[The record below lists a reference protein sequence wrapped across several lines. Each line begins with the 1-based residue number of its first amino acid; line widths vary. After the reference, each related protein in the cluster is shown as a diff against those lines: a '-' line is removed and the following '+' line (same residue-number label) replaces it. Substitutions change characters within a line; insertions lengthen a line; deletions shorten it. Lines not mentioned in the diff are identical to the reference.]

1 MLKHQDFPVRRALIS
16 VSDKTNL
23 AEFAK
28 RLELLGIEIVST
40 GGTATFLRD
49 AGIPVI
55 PVSQVT
61 NFPEILEGRVKTL
74 HPAIHGG
81 ILANLEQSSAREVL
95 AAHGIAP
102 IGLVV
107 INLYPFEETVK
118 RSARDIET
126 MIETIDVG
134 GPAMLRAAAKNHGIV
149 TVVCDPGDY
158 SAVAD
163 ELSGE
168 TRTTTL
174 ATRRRLA
181 AKVFARTA
189 AYDSAIAAW
198 FASQSAEASSAAF
211 SITGALKQ
219 ALRYGENPHQQA
231 ALYEFGDH
239 SGPGIVGAE
248 QVQGKELSY
257 NNLTDADAA
266 FELISEFPT
275 DCPAVA
281 IIKHANPCGAA
292 VGGTIIE
299 AYRKALACDPVSAFG
314 GIVALNGTLDE
325 DAARDILKIF
335 TEVVIAPSVTPEA
348 RRAFSSKPNV
358 RLLSTGGLLSRA
370 NRPPYFRS
378 VAGGFLVQDADSAGF
393 DEHTMRT
400 VTKREPTKQ
409 ERAEMIFAMRVAKHV
424 KSNAIVFAKDGAT
437 AGIGAG
443 QMSRVDSVR
452 LAVWKAREVAS
463 IAKRDPDQALSG
475 TAVASDAFFPFA
487 DGLLAAADA
496 GATAII
502 QPGGSMRDA
511 DVIAAADERGL
522 AMVFTG
528 VRHFRH

>member
-1 MLKHQDFPVRRALIS
+1 MSKHNDFPVRRALIS

-23 AEFAK
+23 AGFAK

-49 AGIPVI
+49 AGIPVV
-55 PVSQVT
+55 PVSEVT

-81 ILANLEQSSAREVL
+81 ILANLDQSSARDAL
-95 AAHGIAP
+95 AAHDIAP

-107 INLYPFEETVK
+107 INLYPFEEAVK
-118 RSARDIET
+118 ESADDIET
-126 MIETIDVG
+126 MIETIDIG
-134 GPAMLRAAAKNHGIV
+134 GSALLRASAKNHAFV

-158 SAVAD
+158 DAVAD
-163 ELSGE
+163 ELSGDA
-168 TRTTTL
+168 RATT
-174 ATRRRLA
+174 AETRRRLA
-181 AKVFARTA
+181 AKAFARTA

-198 FASQSAEASSAAF
+198 FASRTVEASSSAF
-211 SITGALKQ
+211 SIAGELRQ
-219 ALRYGENPHQQA
+219 ALRYGENPHQKA
-231 ALYEFGDH
+231 ALYRFGDH
-239 SGPGIVGAE
+239 AGASMVDAE

-266 FELISEFPT
+266 FELISEFPAGS
-275 DCPAVA
+275 PAVA
-281 IIKHANPCGAA
+281 IIKHANPCGVA
-292 VGGTIIE
+292 VGETITE
-299 AYRKALACDPVSAFG
+299 AYKKALACDPVSAFG
-314 GIVALNGTLDE
+314 GIVALNGALDE
-325 DAARDILKIF
+325 EAAREILKIF
-335 TEVVIAPSVTPEA
+335 TEVVIAPSASLEA
-348 RRAFSSKPNV
+348 KRAFASKANV
-358 RLLSTGGLLSRA
+358 RLLVTGGLLTREKRA
-370 NRPPYFRS
+370 PYFRS
-378 VAGGFLVQDADSAGF
+378 VAGGFLVQDADTASL
-393 DEHTMRT
+393 DEHSMRT
-400 VTKREPTKQ
+400 VTKREPTSQ
-409 ERAEMIFAMRVAKHV
+409 EREDMIFAMRIAKHV
-424 KSNAIVFAKDGAT
+424 KSNAIVFAKGGAT
-437 AGIGAG
+437 VGVGAG

-463 IAKRDPDQALSG
+463 AANRDPDQALSG

-496 GATAII
+496 GATAIV

>member
-1 MLKHQDFPVRRALIS
+1 MLKHRDYPVRRALIS

-23 AEFAK
+23 AGFAK

-49 AGIPVI
+49 AGIPVA
-55 PVSQVT
+55 PVSEVT

-81 ILANLEQSSAREVL
+81 ILANLEQSSAVEAL
-95 AAHGIAP
+95 AAHNIAP

-118 RSARDIET
+118 KSAHDIET

-134 GPAMLRAAAKNHGIV
+134 GPAMLRAAAKNHAIV
-149 TVVCDPGDY
+149 TVVCDPADY
-158 SAVAD
+158 GAVAD

-168 TRTTTL
+168 ARTTAL
-174 ATRRRLA
+174 ETRRRLA
-181 AKVFARTA
+181 AKAFARTA

-198 FASQSAEASSAAF
+198 FASLEAEASSPAF
-211 SITGALKQ
+211 TITGALKQ

-231 ALYEFGDH
+231 ALYQFGNH
-239 SGPGIVGAE
+239 SGPSIVAAE

-266 FELISEFPT
+266 FELISEFPAGE
-275 DCPAVA
+275 PAVA

-292 VGGTIIE
+292 VGGSILE
-299 AYRKALACDPVSAFG
+299 AYKKALACDPVSAFG
-314 GIVALNGTLDE
+314 GIVALNGPLDE
-325 DAARDILKIF
+325 EAAREIIKIF
-335 TEVVIAPSVTPEA
+335 TEVVIAPSASPEA
-348 RRAFSSKPNV
+348 RRAFASKANV
-358 RLLSTGGLLSRA
+358 RLLLTGGLLVRQDRA
-370 NRPPYFRS
+370 PTFRS
-378 VAGGFLVQDADSAGF
+378 VAGGFLVQDADAAGL
-393 DEHTMRT
+393 DDRTMRT
-400 VTKREPTKQ
+400 VTKREPTPE
-409 ERAEMIFAMRVAKHV
+409 ERANMIFAMRVAKHV

-437 AGIGAG
+437 VGVGAG

-452 LAVWKAREVAS
+452 LAVWKAREVAAA
-463 IAKRDPDQALSG
+463 AKKDPDEALSG

-487 DGLLAAADA
+487 DGLLSAADA

>member
-1 MLKHQDFPVRRALIS
+1 MPKNKNFPVRRALIS
-16 VSDKTNL
+16 VSDKSGL
-23 AEFAK
+23 ADFAK

-74 HPAIHGG
+74 HPAIHAG
-81 ILANLEQSSAREVL
+81 ILADLNQKSAHDVL
-95 AAHGIAP
+95 ASHNIAP

-107 INLYPFEETVK
+107 INLYPFEETLK
-118 RSARDIET
+118 KSAGDFET
-126 MIETIDVG
+126 MIENIDIG
-134 GPAMLRAAAKNHGIV
+134 GPSLLRGAAKNHGVV
-149 TVVCDPGDY
+149 TVVCDPADY
-158 SAVAD
+158 KAVGD

-168 TRTTTL
+168 SRATSL

-198 FASQSAEASSAAF
+198 FATQAGDGPANAF
-211 SITGALKQ
+211 SATGTLKQ
-219 ALRYGENPHQQA
+219 SLRYGENPHQKA
-231 ALYEFGDH
+231 ALYQFGDH
-239 SGPGIVGAE
+239 SGPGIVGAA

-266 FELISEFPT
+266 FELISEFPASH
-275 DCPAVA
+275 PAVA

-292 VGGTIIE
+292 TGGSIAE
-299 AYRKALACDPVSAFG
+299 AYKKALACDPVSAFG

-325 DAARDILKIF
+325 EAARQILKIF
-335 TEVVIAPSVTPEA
+335 TEVVIAPEATPEA
-348 RRAFSSKPNV
+348 RRAFESKPNV
-358 RLLSTGGLLSRA
+358 RLLVTGGLLPGKNRA
-370 NRPPYFRS
+370 PAFRS
-378 VAGGFLVQDADSAGF
+378 VAGGFLVQDADVSQLDAQ
-393 DEHTMRT
+393 TMRT
-400 VTKREPTKQ
+400 VTKREPTEE
-409 ERAEMIFAMRVAKHV
+409 ERANMIFAMRVAKHV

-452 LAVWKAREVAS
+452 LAVWKAQEVAS
-463 IAKRDPDQALSG
+463 AAKKDASEPLAG